1 MSRPSKRATPSP
13 PPEHPWERNR
23 RAAFE
28 RWELELRRTPY
39 GRALPD
45 VVGFASPIVAPPK
58 SRSPPSVRRLFALTA
73 LPAGSGPAY
82 WVRVPARFPAPPA
95 GGVVRLPQPTK
106 AVLPT
111 PAGPWGELLLE
122 ARHGVVPAGWEEL
135 LPGVDPESAAAVV
148 PKLSELWG
156 LPPSIT
162 EALLLPVVGSTPWHA
177 RPAGVDLQFEVEG
190 WSLRRH
196 RDFLQGILRLVPRWV
211 SSPSRSARSIS
222 ELETPTGW
230 RVQAKAAGVVR
241 PFAVE
246 IRPVS
251 GPPVGPKA
259 DGNVNRSTIRYGNS
273 LRSEFVPAL
282 EAGTLTVLLP
292 EALAGRVPRQLP
304 EAPEA
309 IRSTVWGLHWW
320 TPEAPDAPDW
330 HRWMREEEPRLRGV
344 FEEIPPGGPRSIAG
358 NWGATLDRRN
368 LQDRLVQIA
377 IAHARL
383 RAASEV
389 ESSDFHWA
397 VDSCRDAI
405 RTAVALARAGKGPFL
420 RELDRT
426 EGARTSR
433 LRKALESLLQLRVD
447 GLSVPDAM
455 AALGSSASE
464 WEVENQLERLRI
476 RGVLFQDRS
485 GRYRLVG

>member
-1 MSRPSKRATPSP
+1 MSRPSKRATPS
-13 PPEHPWERNR
+13 PEHPWERNR

-39 GRALPD
+39 GRPLPD
-45 VVGFASPIVAPPK
+45 VVGFANPIVSPPK
-58 SRSPPSVRRLFALTA
+58 GRSHTSPRRWFALTA
-73 LPAGSGPAY
+73 LPTGSGPAY
-82 WVRVPARFPAPPA
+82 WVRVPARFPVPPA

-106 AVLPT
+106 TVLT
-111 PAGPWGELLLE
+111 SSAGPWGELLLE
-122 ARHGVVPAGWEEL
+122 ARHGVTQAGWEEL
-135 LPGVDPESAAAVV
+135 LPGVDPESAANVV
-148 PKLSELWG
+148 PTLSDLWG
-156 LPPSIT
+156 LPPSVT
-162 EALLLPVVGSTPWHA
+162 EAILLPVVGSTPWHA
-177 RPAGVDLQFEVEG
+177 RPAGVDLHFEVEG

-196 RDFLQGILRLVPRWV
+196 HEFLQGLLRLVPRWV
-211 SSPSRSARSIS
+211 VSPSRSARSIL
-222 ELETPTGW
+222 ELETRAGW
-230 RVQAKAAGVVR
+230 RVQAKARGVVR

-246 IRPVS
+246 TRPVS

-259 DGNVNRSTIRYGNS
+259 GGNVNRSTIRYGNS
-273 LRSEFVPAL
+273 LRSEFVTAL
-282 EAGTLTVLLP
+282 ETGTLTVLLSA
-292 EALAGRVPRQLP
+292 ALAGRIPRQLP
-304 EAPEA
+304 EPPEG

-330 HRWMREEEPRLRGV
+330 HRWVREEEPRLRDAFG
-344 FEEIPPGGPRSIAG
+344 EIPPGGPGSIG
-358 NWGATLDRRN
+358 GMWDATLDRRN

-397 VDSCRDAI
+397 VDSCREAV

-420 RELDRT
+420 REFDRT
-426 EGARTSR
+426 EGARTGR

-447 GLSVPDAM
+447 GLSVPEAM